1 MNQDKLPPLNCF
13 CRVFYHSKW
22 RQKRNT
28 SLRVGAARGEGW
40 PATRSQCASGLSGSL
55 EKEVSHVDPAE
66 KALADLLSL
75 AYTNCIK

>member
-1 MNQDKLPPLNCF
+1 M
-13 CRVFYHSKW
+13 
-22 RQKRNT
+22 
-28 SLRVGAARGEGW
+28 GAARGEGW